1 MAVLPL
7 WATKGCQS
15 QTQKGQLGLR
25 LPAQSPIPMK
35 CDCPDR
41 GPADMRSPAPY
52 PRWIL
57 WQARPWHQRYKT
69 SPPLTRINCFLDG
82 DRHFPRFW
90 VRVLLRP
97 GTVLCAAGVCPD
109 NIEEGPGAGPQ
120 LGFPV
125 VVKIVG
131 VLFVSASPELDA

>member
-1 MAVLPL
+1 
-7 WATKGCQS
+7 
-15 QTQKGQLGLR
+15 
-25 LPAQSPIPMK
+25 
-35 CDCPDR
+35 
-41 GPADMRSPAPY
+41 MRSPAPY

-131 VLFVSASPELDA
+131 VLFVSASPELDP

>member
-1 MAVLPL
+1 
-7 WATKGCQS
+7 
-15 QTQKGQLGLR
+15 
-25 LPAQSPIPMK
+25 
-35 CDCPDR
+35 
-41 GPADMRSPAPY
+41 MRSPAPY

-90 VRVLLRP
+90 VRVPLRS

-109 NIEEGPGAGPQ
+109 GVEEGPGAGPQ
-120 LGFPV
+120 LGFTV